1 MTDVDLLVF
10 GCAVSFIAVAGAYVA
25 LRERYL
31 AHENAVAEEEPA
43 TAPVPVPVRVRKR

>member
-10 GCAVSFIAVAGAYVA
+10 GCTVSFIAVAGAYVA

-31 AHENAVAEEEPA
+31 AHENAEEEQEPA
-43 TAPVPVPVRVRKR
+43 TAPVPVRVRNR